1 MNTQAPA
8 QAEPT
13 YDYKTVK
20 VEFED
25 GIGWLYFNRPDK
37 RNCMSPTLN
46 QEMQDALEKLEGDDR
61 CKVLVLTGEGDA
73 WSAGMDLKE
82 FFREVMPLPTIQQQR
97 IRNQTFHWQR
107 KLLAY
112 YLKPT
117 IAMVNGWCFGGAFVP
132 LVSCDLAISD
142 ENAQYGLSEIN
153 WGIIPGGNV
162 TRSIAAKMNQADCLY
177 YIMTGETFDGKKAAS
192 MGLVNEA
199 VPADKLRE
207 RTVELAKNLMAK
219 NPVVLNAAKL
229 AYKHSDE
236 MNWETAEDYL
246 SAKAAQATLFDKS
259 RGMEQG
265 ISQFLDEKS
274 YKPGLGSY
282 RREDD

>member
-1 MNTQAPA
+1 MNDTPDATLPVYRN
-8 QAEPT
+8 EL
-13 YDYKTVK
+13 VK

-25 GIGWLYFNRPDK
+25 GIAWVYFNRPEK
-37 RNCMSPTLN
+37 RNAMSPSLN
-46 QEMQDALEKLEGDDR
+46 REMEEVLDKLEGDDR
-61 CKVLVLTGEGDA
+61 CKVLVLTGSGDA

-107 KLLAY
+107 KRLMY

-132 LVSCDLAISD
+132 LVSCDLSLAAED
-142 ENAQYGLSEIN
+142 AQFGLSEIN

-162 TRSIAAKMNQADCLY
+162 TRSLAAKVNQADALY
-177 YIMTGETFDGKKAAS
+177 YIMTGEPFDGRKAKE
-192 MGLVNEA
+192 MGLVNE
-199 VPADKLRE
+199 VLPADKLRE
-207 RTVELAKNLMAK
+207 RTVQLAKILMAK

-229 AYKHSDE
+229 AYKHADE

-246 SAKAAQATLFDKS
+246 SAKAAQATLFDPTK
-259 RGMEQG
+259 GMMQG
-265 ISQFLDEKS
+265 ISQFLDDKS
-274 YKPGLGSY
+274 YKPGLGTY
-282 RREDD
+282 RIEEE

>member
-1 MNTQAPA
+1 MNTHVTARPAPS
-8 QAEPT
+8 
-13 YDYKTVK
+13 YDYETVK

-25 GIGWLYFNRPDK
+25 GIAWLYFNRPDK
-37 RNCMSPTLN
+37 RNCMSPKLN
-46 QEMQDALEKLEGDDR
+46 EEMLDALDKLEGDER

-82 FFREVMPLPTIQQQR
+82 FFREVMPLPALEQQR
-97 IRNQTFHWQR
+97 IRNLTFHWQR
-107 KLLAY
+107 KKLSY

-177 YIMTGETFDGKKAAS
+177 YIMTGETFDGKKAKE

-207 RTVELAKNLMAK
+207 RTVELAKILMEK
-219 NPVVLNAAKL
+219 NPIVLNAAKL

-246 SAKAAQATLFDKS
+246 SAKAAQATLFDKTG
-259 RGMEQG
+259 GMQKG

-282 RREDD
+282 RLED

>member
-1 MNTQAPA
+1 MNDTPDATLPVYRN
-8 QAEPT
+8 EL
-13 YDYKTVK
+13 VK

-25 GIGWLYFNRPDK
+25 GIAWVYFNRPEK
-37 RNCMSPTLN
+37 RNAMCPNLN
-46 QEMQDALEKLEGDDR
+46 REMEEVLDKLEGDDR
-61 CKVLVLTGEGDA
+61 CKVLVLTGSGDA

-107 KLLAY
+107 KRLMY

-132 LVSCDLAISD
+132 LVSCDLSLAAED
-142 ENAQYGLSEIN
+142 AQFGLSEIN

-162 TRSIAAKMNQADCLY
+162 TRSLAAKVNQADALY
-177 YIMTGETFDGKKAAS
+177 YIMTGEPFDGRKAKE
-192 MGLVNEA
+192 MGLVNE
-199 VPADKLRE
+199 VLPADKLRE
-207 RTVELAKNLMAK
+207 RTVQLAKILMAK

-229 AYKHSDE
+229 AYKHADE

-246 SAKAAQATLFDKS
+246 SAKAAQATLFDPTK
-259 RGMEQG
+259 GMMQG
-265 ISQFLDEKS
+265 ISQFLDDKS
-274 YKPGLGSY
+274 YKPGLGTY
-282 RREDD
+282 RIEEE

>member
-1 MNTQAPA
+1 MNDMSDAALPV
-8 QAEPT
+8 
-13 YDYKTVK
+13 YKNDLVR

-25 GIGWLYFNRPDK
+25 GIAWVYFNRPEK
-37 RNCMSPTLN
+37 RNAMSPNLN
-46 QEMQDALEKLEGDDR
+46 REMEEVLDKLEGDDR
-61 CKVLVLTGEGDA
+61 CKVLVLTGSGDA

-107 KLLAY
+107 KRLMY

-132 LVSCDLAISD
+132 LVSCDLSLAAED
-142 ENAQYGLSEIN
+142 AQFGLSEIN

-162 TRSIAAKMNQADCLY
+162 TRSLAAKVNQADALY
-177 YIMTGETFDGKKAAS
+177 YIMTGEPFDGRKAKE
-192 MGLVNEA
+192 MGLVNE
-199 VPADKLRE
+199 VLPADKLRE
-207 RTVELAKNLMAK
+207 RTVQLAKILMAK

-246 SAKAAQATLFDKS
+246 SAKAAQATLFDPTK
-259 RGMEQG
+259 GMMQG
-265 ISQFLDEKS
+265 ISQFLDDKT
-274 YKPGLGSY
+274 YKPGLGTY
-282 RREDD
+282 RIDEE

>member
-1 MNTQAPA
+1 MSDGNSADLPV
-8 QAEPT
+8 
-13 YDYKTVK
+13 YKNKTVK

-25 GIGWLYFNRPDK
+25 GIAWVYFNRPEK
-37 RNCMSPTLN
+37 RNAMSPELN
-46 QEMQDALEKLEGDDR
+46 QEMEDVLDKLEGDDR
-61 CKVLVLTGEGDA
+61 CKVLVLTGSGDS

-82 FFREVMPLPTIQQQR
+82 FFREVQPLPPIQQMR

-107 KLLAY
+107 KRLMY

-117 IAMVNGWCFGGAFVP
+117 IAMVNGWLFGGAFVP
-132 LVSCDLAISD
+132 LVSCDLSISAED
-142 ENAQYGLSEIN
+142 AKFGLSEIN

-162 TRSIAAKMNQADCLY
+162 TRSVAAKMNQADCLY
-177 YIMTGETFDGKKAAS
+177 YIMTGEPFDGKKAKE
-192 MGLVNEA
+192 MGLVNEV
-199 VPADKLRE
+199 VPADKLRA
-207 RTVELAKNLMAK
+207 RTVELAKILMEK

-246 SAKAAQATLFDKS
+246 SAKAAQATLFDPTK
-259 RGMEQG
+259 GMQQG

-274 YKPGLGSY
+274 YKPGLGAY
-282 RREDD
+282 KRED

>member
-1 MNTQAPA
+1 MNDMSA
-8 QAEPT
+8 AEVPV
-13 YDYKTVK
+13 YKNELVK

-25 GIGWLYFNRPDK
+25 GIAWVYFNRPEK
-37 RNCMSPTLN
+37 RNAMSPNLN
-46 QEMQDALEKLEGDDR
+46 REMEEVLDKLEGDDR
-61 CKVLVLTGEGDA
+61 CKVLVLTGSGDA

-107 KLLAY
+107 KRLMY

-132 LVSCDLAISD
+132 LVSCDLSLAAED
-142 ENAQYGLSEIN
+142 AQFGLSEIN

-162 TRSIAAKMNQADCLY
+162 TRSLAAKVNQSDALY
-177 YIMTGETFDGKKAAS
+177 YIMTGEPFDGRKAKE
-192 MGLVNEA
+192 MGLVNE
-199 VPADKLRE
+199 VLPADKLRA
-207 RTVELAKNLMAK
+207 RTVQLAKILMAK

-246 SAKAAQATLFDKS
+246 SAKAAQATLFDPTK
-259 RGMEQG
+259 GMMQG
-265 ISQFLDEKS
+265 ISQFLDDKS
-274 YKPGLGSY
+274 YKPGLQTY
-282 RREDD
+282 KKDED

>member
-1 MNTQAPA
+1 MNDMSA
-8 QAEPT
+8 AEVPV
-13 YDYKTVK
+13 YKNELVK

-25 GIGWLYFNRPDK
+25 GIAWVYFNRPEK
-37 RNCMSPTLN
+37 RNAMSPNLN
-46 QEMQDALEKLEGDDR
+46 REMEEVLDKLEGDDR
-61 CKVLVLTGEGDA
+61 CKVLVLTGSGDA

-107 KLLAY
+107 KRLMY

-132 LVSCDLAISD
+132 LVSCDLSLAAED
-142 ENAQYGLSEIN
+142 AQFGLSEIN

-162 TRSIAAKMNQADCLY
+162 TRSLAAKVNQSDALY
-177 YIMTGETFDGKKAAS
+177 YIMTGEPFDGRKAKE
-192 MGLVNEA
+192 MGLVNE
-199 VPADKLRE
+199 VLPADKLRA
-207 RTVELAKNLMAK
+207 RTVQLAKILMAK

-246 SAKAAQATLFDKS
+246 SAKAAQATLFDPTK
-259 RGMEQG
+259 GMMQG
-265 ISQFLDEKS
+265 ISQFLDDKT
-274 YKPGLGSY
+274 YKPGLSSY
-282 RREDD
+282 RIEEE

>member
-1 MNTQAPA
+1 MSA
-8 QAEPT
+8 AEVPV
-13 YDYKTVK
+13 YKNELVK

-25 GIGWLYFNRPDK
+25 GIAWVYFNRPEK
-37 RNCMSPTLN
+37 RNAMSPNLN
-46 QEMQDALEKLEGDDR
+46 REMEEVLDKLEGDDR
-61 CKVLVLTGEGDA
+61 CKVLVLTGSGDA

-107 KLLAY
+107 KRLMY

-132 LVSCDLAISD
+132 LVSCDLSLAAED
-142 ENAQYGLSEIN
+142 AQFGLSEIN

-162 TRSIAAKMNQADCLY
+162 TRSLAAKVNQSDALY
-177 YIMTGETFDGKKAAS
+177 YIMTGEPFDGRKAKE
-192 MGLVNEA
+192 MGLVNE
-199 VPADKLRE
+199 VLPADKLRA
-207 RTVELAKNLMAK
+207 RTVQLAKILMAK

-246 SAKAAQATLFDKS
+246 SAKAAQATLFDPTK
-259 RGMEQG
+259 GMMQG
-265 ISQFLDEKS
+265 ISQFLDDKT
-274 YKPGLGSY
+274 YKPGLSSY
-282 RREDD
+282 RIEEE